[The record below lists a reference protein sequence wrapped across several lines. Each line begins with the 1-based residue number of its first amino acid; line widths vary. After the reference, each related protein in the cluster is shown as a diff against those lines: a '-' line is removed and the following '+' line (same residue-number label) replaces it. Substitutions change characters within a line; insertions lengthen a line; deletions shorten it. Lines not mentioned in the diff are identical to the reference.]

1 MIEDGGRI
9 QFVMCLGS
17 QVCAAPCCQLIVAA
31 LSLRALVPHVGLELD
46 ELPGDLVRGALRE
59 DAEDGPPGLVKLQP
73 PPQRQPA
80 GARTLATS

>member
-1 MIEDGGRI
+1 
-9 QFVMCLGS
+9 MCLGS
-17 QVCAAPCCQLIVAA
+17 QVYAAPLLLVAA

-80 GARTLATS
+80 GARALDTSQI